1 MPIFKSLT
9 TGISEIVEN
18 EETIAL
24 MEESGNYE
32 KVEEKA
38 LEEAKKEAN
47 NGIGTENSN
56 CELCENFKFEN

>member
-24 MEESGNYE
+24 MEGSGNYE

-38 LEEAKKEAN
+38 LEEAKKEA
-47 NGIGTENSN
+47 
-56 CELCENFKFEN
+56 K